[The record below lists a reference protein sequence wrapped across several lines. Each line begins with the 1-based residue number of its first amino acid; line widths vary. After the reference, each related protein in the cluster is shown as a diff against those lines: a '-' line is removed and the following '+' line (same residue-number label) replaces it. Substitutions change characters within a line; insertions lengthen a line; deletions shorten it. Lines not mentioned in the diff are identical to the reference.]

1 MFFLKHGIV
10 YIYNAM
16 FNNNSK
22 RYLITKMRL
31 KGKKI
36 WNVNKKSIEKFK
48 KKQH

>member
-1 MFFLKHGIV
+1 
-10 YIYNAM
+10 M

-48 KKQH
+48 KKTTLKIRNILKYFQKNL